1 VLLPSASM
9 FLLLLCND
17 PAVLGPWVNRPWLNV
32 LAVVIEAVLLLLSL
46 ILMATTVFPNIN
58 VATFTLIGA
67 AAIGAALVVFGGI
80 FLFMRRRGGGAG
92 APAPVYDVPREQWT
106 MPPIALLERPRQSTG
121 RRAAMLAL
129 EVYLVLA
136 IVLLVVKAVQLAGG

>member
-1 VLLPSASM
+1 
-9 FLLLLCND
+9 
-17 PAVLGPWVNRPWLNV
+17 VLGPWVNRPWLNV

-67 AAIGAALVVFGGI
+67 AVIGAALVVFGGI
-80 FLFMRRRGGGAG
+80 FLVMRRRGGGAG
-92 APAPVYDVPREQWT
+92 APPVYDVPREQWT